1 MVVVAWC
8 ISLRVRVSEY
18 AEHDGN
24 IDVVRRRAST
34 PWGRSRGVGWVLAD
48 PADGAGGYANSYA
61 NSFAISYAISYAIN
75 R

>member
-24 IDVVRRRAST
+24 IDVVRR
-34 PWGRSRGVGWVLAD
+34 
-48 PADGAGGYANSYA
+48 
-61 NSFAISYAISYAIN
+61 
-75 R
+75 